1 MSKHTASSPVSA
13 KRLIQSDGSI
23 SLEPFRTST
32 GTWRIIGTES
42 TGQGLE
48 NCIDEMRNLETG
60 EYIKRTR
67 LQLKEL
73 EDKGYIEII

>member
-1 MSKHTASSPVSA
+1 MSKHTTQHPVSA

-42 TGQGLE
+42 TGKGME
-48 NCIDEMRNLETG
+48 NCIDEMRNLNTG
-60 EYIKRTR
+60 EYVKRTR

-73 EDKGYIEII
+73 EDKGYITLI

>member
-1 MSKHTASSPVSA
+1 MSKTKLVNDDLSIN
-13 KRLIQSDGSI
+13 LI
-23 SLEPFRTST
+23 EFRTAT

-48 NCIDEMRNLETG
+48 NCIDEMRNVETG

-67 LQLKEL
+67 MQLKKL
-73 EDKGYIEII
+73 EDEGYITIKHI

>member
-1 MSKHTASSPVSA
+1 MGKHTETHHASS

-23 SLEPFRTST
+23 SLETFRTKS
-32 GTWRIIGTES
+32 GVWRIIGTES

-48 NCIDEMRNLETG
+48 NCIDEMRNLNTG
-60 EYIKRTR
+60 EYVKRTR

-73 EDKGYIEII
+73 EDKGFIKCV

>member
-1 MSKHTASSPVSA
+1 MSKHTTHPQTPP

-23 SLEPFRTST
+23 SLEPFRTAT

-48 NCIDEMRNLETG
+48 NCIDEMRNSDTG
-60 EYIKRTR
+60 EYVKRTR

-73 EDKGYIEII
+73 EDKGFIKYV

>member
-1 MSKHTASSPVSA
+1 MAA

-23 SLEPFRTST
+23 SLEPFRTQS
-32 GTWRIIGTES
+32 GVWKVIGTES
-42 TGQGLE
+42 TGKGLE
-48 NCIDEMRNLETG
+48 NCIDEMRNVKTG

-73 EDKGYIEII
+73 EDKGYITLI

>member
-1 MSKHTASSPVSA
+1 MPTTTA

-23 SLEPFRTST
+23 SLETFRTAT
-32 GTWRIIGTES
+32 GTWRIISTES

-48 NCIDEMRNLETG
+48 NCIDEMRNLDTG
-60 EYIKRTR
+60 EYVKRTR

-73 EDKGYIEII
+73 EDKGYITLIT

>member
-1 MSKHTASSPVSA
+1 MSKHTTAPTTSA

-23 SLEPFRTST
+23 SLEPFRTQS

-42 TGQGLE
+42 TGRGLE
-48 NCIDEMRNLETG
+48 NCIDEMYNTDTR
-60 EYIKRTR
+60 EYVKRTR

-73 EDKGYIEII
+73 EDKGYIKII

>member
-1 MSKHTASSPVSA
+1 MSKLVN
-13 KRLIQSDGSI
+13 KDGSI
-23 SLEPFRTST
+23 NLIKFRTAT

-48 NCIDEMRNLETG
+48 NCIDEMRNVETG

-67 LQLKEL
+67 MQLKKL
-73 EDKGYIEII
+73 EDEGYIQKNL

>member
-1 MSKHTASSPVSA
+1 MSKLVND
-13 KRLIQSDGSI
+13 DGSI
-23 SLEPFRTST
+23 NIIEFKTAT

-42 TGQGLE
+42 TGKGLD

-60 EYIKRTR
+60 EYVKRTR

-73 EDKGYIEII
+73 EDKGYIKL

>member
-1 MSKHTASSPVSA
+1 MS
-13 KRLIQSDGSI
+13 RLVNDDGSI
-23 SLEPFRTST
+23 NLIEFRTST

-42 TGQGLE
+42 TGRGLE
-48 NCIDEMRNLETG
+48 NCIDEMRNLKTG
-60 EYIKRTR
+60 EYVKRTR